1 MNYSH
6 NFGSNFPKSPIAAGT
21 KKDID
26 DSVKD
31 LILQY
36 YALQEI
42 GNTAAAAALY
52 QENKETLEPYI
63 LDSAYFNLLEE
74 ELYNVGLTALTT
86 LTTIVSDTEPVAQTT
101 NSHWL
106 KEW

>member
-6 NFGSNFPKSPIAAGT
+6 NFGSNFPESAIAAGT

-36 YALQEI
+36 YELQEA
-42 GNTAAAAALY
+42 GNTASAATLY
-52 QENKETLEPYI
+52 QENKEILAPYMV
-63 LDSAYFNLLEE
+63 DSAYFNLLEE
-74 ELYNVGLTALTT
+74 ELYNAGLTALTA
-86 LTTIVSDTEPVAQTT
+86 LTTIVSDTEPAAQTT

>member
-6 NFGSNFPKSPIAAGT
+6 NFGSNFPESTIAVGT

-31 LILQY
+31 LIMQY
-36 YALQEI
+36 YKLQEA

-52 QENKETLEPYI
+52 AENKETLEPYM

-74 ELYNVGLTALTT
+74 EVYNAGLTALTA
-86 LTTIVSDTEPVAQTT
+86 LTTIVSDTEPVAQSS